1 MSKPEVTADNTDIK
15 DHTARRMQQLVE
27 ENSQLRRYVADV
39 MSRLRENERLF
50 SRLFDLE
57 TRVLAASDVEVLC
70 FTLLKH
76 LREDFELDMA
86 RFWIDRSAMGMDCSL
101 TSLTE
106 HDLVWLEGDAIRKAG
121 LADRRVRLM
130 RLSARH
136 GFEWLGTPDAHLGS
150 LALLTLGDLSHP
162 FGVLGLG
169 AVDADRFRPDQ
180 GTDFLQHLAQVLSLG
195 LENAF
200 SRERLDRLASRDT
213 LTGGR
218 DMRFLQPHSHQPLAQ
233 WFGKEVAV
241 ACLYLDVDGWKAF
254 GERHGDKA
262 ADDVLATVGEIARA
276 HTRVRDP
283 LIRMSGDD
291 IVLFLPG
298 CTEEKAMEIAG
309 RILADCRKVRV
320 AGESLSV
327 SIGYAYCPAGEQMQV
342 RALIAAADRAMYV
355 AKALGGGRLEAGEG
369 SH

>member
-50 SRLFDLE
+50 SRLFELE

-136 GFEWLGTPDAHLGS
+136 GFSWLGTQDTHLGS
-150 LALLTLGDLSHP
+150 LALLTLGDADHP

-169 AVDADRFRPDQ
+169 AVDADRFHPGQ
-180 GTDFLQHLAQVLSLG
+180 GTDFLQHLAQVVSLG

-200 SRERLDRLASRDT
+200 SRERLDRLASRDA

-218 DMRFLQPHSHQPLAQ
+218 DMRFLQPHSHQSLSQ
-233 WFGKEVAV
+233 WFGKDMGV
-241 ACLYLDVDGWKAF
+241 ACLYLDIDGWKEIR
-254 GERHGDKA
+254 ERHGPEA
-262 ADDVLATVGEIARA
+262 ADDVLAALGKIVRGHAR
-276 HTRVRDP
+276 TRDP
-283 LIRMSGDD
+283 MIRLNGDE
-291 IVLFLPG
+291 IILLLPG
-298 CTEEKAMEIAG
+298 CAADKAAEIAG
-309 RILADCRKVRV
+309 RILDDCRQARI
-320 AGESLSV
+320 AGEGISV
-327 SIGYAYCPAGEQMQV
+327 SIGFACCPPGEDMQV

-355 AKALGGGRLEAGEG
+355 AKALGGGRLESGEG
-369 SH
+369 